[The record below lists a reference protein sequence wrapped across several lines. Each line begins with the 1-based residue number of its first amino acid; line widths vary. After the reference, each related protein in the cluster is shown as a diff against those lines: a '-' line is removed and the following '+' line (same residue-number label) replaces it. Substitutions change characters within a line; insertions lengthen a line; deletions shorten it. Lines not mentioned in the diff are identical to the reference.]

1 MFVNGYTS
9 YIITDMRLTEAIR
22 AGDLLAAESS
32 NWNSNSR
39 LGWAICMSIF
49 YFIELNMDGLPVS
62 FYWNPVSIMAGSI
75 NFNLSIN
82 SRPFNS
88 SVFNRILWRMVR
100 PRSWLTVSHTDNIHC
115 LGWHLLLSPCH
126 CCLLSDWS
134 HSPILSPHW
143 LNTTSESCVNQKPKI
158 CKHLIDPFPKI
169 STSRCGGVVNVD

>member
-100 PRSWLTVSHTDNIHC
+100 PRSWLTVSHTDIS
-115 LGWHLLLSPCH
+115 LSPVTLVIVTLSLLSA
-126 CCLLSDWS
+126 L
-134 HSPILSPHW
+134 W
-143 LNTTSESCVNQKPKI
+143 LVTLPNTEPSLAEHNIRKLCQSE
-158 CKHLIDPFPKI
+158 
-169 STSRCGGVVNVD
+169 T